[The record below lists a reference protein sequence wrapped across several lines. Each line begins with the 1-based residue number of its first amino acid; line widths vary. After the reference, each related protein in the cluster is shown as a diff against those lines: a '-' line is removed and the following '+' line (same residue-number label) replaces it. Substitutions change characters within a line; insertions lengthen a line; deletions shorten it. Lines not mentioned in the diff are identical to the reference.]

1 MAASSS
7 SSVQAGPSPE
17 TRQLQFEQGVAI
29 SLHLWLSLTVAVQN
43 NLGGP
48 ASADKR
54 DWFAGAVVEMFP
66 SFVDLAQAS
75 QPPQPQPPSS
85 STARQ
90 PPLPPPSSAQKKG
103 PPRDPEAED
112 VEATLLQVMW
122 DEFETNVDDES
133 EVEVADRILRVRAQC
148 AAGRFDLVEDLRRRW
163 LATRGKSV
171 AVQVTDGGDQE
182 TDWESADDDDD
193 DDDDG
198 EDIEMSEAPPLV
210 AVPRERTPPEVDGD
224 GFTKVTRKKR

>member
-1 MAASSS
+1 MASSS
-7 SSVQAGPSPE
+7 QAEPSPE

-43 NLGGP
+43 SLGGP
-48 ASADKR
+48 SSEDKR

-66 SFVDLAQAS
+66 SFVDLAKPPRKPS
-75 QPPQPQPPSS
+75 QKPPQEPD
-85 STARQ
+85 
-90 PPLPPPSSAQKKG
+90 G
-103 PPRDPEAED
+103 DD

-133 EVEVADRILRVRAQC
+133 EIEVADRILKVRTQC
-148 AAGRFDLVEDLRRRW
+148 ASGNFDMVEDLRRRW
-163 LATRGKSV
+163 LATKGKTV
-171 AVQVTDGGDQE
+171 TVQVADGDQE

-193 DDDDG
+193 DDDDDDG
-198 EDIEMSEAPPLV
+198 EDEGDVEMSEAPALV
-210 AVPRERTPPEVDGD
+210 AVPKERPPPEVDED